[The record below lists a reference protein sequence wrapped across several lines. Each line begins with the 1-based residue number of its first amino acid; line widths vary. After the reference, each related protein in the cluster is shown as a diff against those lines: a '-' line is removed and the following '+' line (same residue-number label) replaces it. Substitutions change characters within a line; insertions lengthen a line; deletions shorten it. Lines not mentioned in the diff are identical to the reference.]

1 MATLKDVAIECGL
14 SLPTVSQIFGSRSH
28 LFPEETRTKVFE
40 AATRLGYRR
49 HIGAT
54 NLAKG
59 KTNTIF
65 VVIMQGGDKL
75 ATSNHIDSF
84 LGFTEA
90 AANHKQQICIASLSE
105 QNFSDDATLQTLL
118 GEKICDG
125 VIFNI
130 VMSDT
135 AMDEIEALFDKEKL
149 PIVWINTP
157 RKLNAV
163 CPDESRAAE
172 FLAQKLLQHGHKHI
186 LYIGVPGGMH
196 FSATARPGSLLE
208 HFKRLGGK
216 TVKTIDNWGSP
227 KCFRKELKA
236 FFKRPGKTTA
246 MVLYSETT
254 LLPICAAASEAG
266 LQMPGGFPYA
276 IFDTPID
283 RSPFSIR
290 LKHTGAAPDFR
301 HLGRR
306 AVDLLMDRI
315 NDYRNIPSVF
325 VEPIYADTASLK

>member
-28 LFPEETRTKVFE
+28 LFSEETRSKVFE
-40 AATRLGYRR
+40 TAKRLGYKR

-65 VVIMQGGDKL
+65 VVMQGLDKL
-75 ATSNHIDSF
+75 ATSDHMRAFI
-84 LGFTEA
+84 GFTESA
-90 AANHKQQICIASLSE
+90 AHHKQQICIASLSD
-105 QNFSDDATLQTLL
+105 QNVSDDDTIHTLL

-130 VMSDT
+130 VMPDPV
-135 AMDEIEALFDKEKL
+135 MDEIEKLFDKEKL
-149 PIVWINTP
+149 PILWLNTP

-172 FLAQKLLQHGHKHI
+172 FLAQKLLQNGHKHI
-186 LYIGVPGGMH
+186 IYIGVSNGIH
-196 FSATARPGSLLE
+196 FSAAARPGFLEE

-216 TVKTIDNWGSP
+216 TVKKIDNW
-227 KCFRKELKA
+227 KTAECFRKKLRA
-236 FFKRPGKTTA
+236 FFEKPENTTA
-246 MVLYSETT
+246 MVLYSETS
-254 LLPICAAASEAG
+254 LLSVFAIASESG
-266 LQMPGGFPYA
+266 LQMPNGFPYA

-283 RSPFSIR
+283 NSPSSIR
-290 LKHTGAAPDFR
+290 LKHTAAAPDFR
-301 HLGRR
+301 LLGQH
-306 AVDLLMDRI
+306 AVDLLMERI
-315 NDYRNIPSVF
+315 NDYRDLPSVF
-325 VEPIYADTASLK
+325 IEPICADTASLKC